1 MNLVR
6 PTWRARANVLALC
19 REARIR
25 ELHHVSTAYVC
36 GSRQGRIFESEL
48 DEGQD
53 CRNEYEASK
62 LEAERLVRGPD
73 GLESV
78 TVYRPAVISGDSKTG
93 YTSTYH
99 GLYLYLRLMA
109 MAVPMQPAGEDGIR
123 GTPIRL
129 PMSGDEPRN
138 VVPVDWVADV
148 ITHLAG
154 YARGARRDLS
164 SGSRSPVDASRHH
177 RRVLQVLQ
185 LDRRRVRRSGLP
197 ARPVGHVRLRAS
209 AAREHHHL

>member
-1 MNLVR
+1 M
-6 PTWRARANVLALC
+6 LALC

-109 MAVPMQPAGEDGIR
+109 MAVPMQPAGEGRYTRDADQA
-123 GTPIRL
+123 P
-129 PMSGDEPRN
+129 N
-138 VVPVDWVADV
+138 VRRRASQRR
-148 ITHLAG
+148 AG
-154 YARGARRDLS
+154 GL
-164 SGSRSPVDASRHH
+164 GGGRHH
-177 RRVLQVLQ
+177 APAAYAPRRTA
-185 LDRRRVRRSGLP
+185 GLIIWLP
-197 ARPVGHVRLRAS
+197 IAR
-209 AAREHHHL
+209 